1 MLLDERLKALRGKE
15 SADTPAALKSALSD
29 DLKALISSGQA
40 GRALK
45 VGKRAPDF
53 VLPDTDGNSVS
64 SAALLQQGPLVVT
77 FYRGLW
83 CPFCNADLQALEA
96 TAESIRGFGAT
107 LVAISP
113 QTPANSRTARQ
124 DIHLSFPILSDKNC
138 ELADKFG
145 IRWLPSQA
153 LQGVYRNFGTDVG
166 AFNGDGS
173 WALPMPARYVIA
185 PNGEIVYA
193 VINANYTHRPDPDD
207 VCPVLE
213 KLKSGAAA
221 AH

>member
-1 MLLDERLKALRGKE
+1 MLLDERLRALRTKE
-15 SADTPAALKSALSD
+15 SAETPAELKSVLAVE
-29 DLKALISSGQA
+29 LKALISSGQA

-53 VLPDTDGNSVS
+53 VLPDTAGNAISSV
-64 SAALLQQGPLVVT
+64 ALLKQGPLVVT

-96 TAESIRGFGAT
+96 AAERIRGYGAS

-113 QTPANSRTARQ
+113 QSPDNSRKTQ
-124 DIHLSFPILSDKNC
+124 QEIKLSFPILSDKNC

-145 IRWLPSQA
+145 IRWMPSQA

-166 AFNGDGS
+166 AFNGEGS

-185 PNGEIVYA
+185 TDGEIVYA
-193 VINANYTHRPDPDD
+193 KINPNYTHRPEPSD

-213 KLKSGAAA
+213 KLKAAA
-221 AH
+221 A